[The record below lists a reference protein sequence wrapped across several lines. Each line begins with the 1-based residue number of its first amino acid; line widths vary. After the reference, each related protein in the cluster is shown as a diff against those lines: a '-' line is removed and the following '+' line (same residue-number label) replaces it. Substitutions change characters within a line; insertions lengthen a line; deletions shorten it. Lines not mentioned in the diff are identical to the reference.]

1 MAVMTKTV
9 IAIGLMMAQVS
20 GYAGRDLADVL
31 RDFQRHGL
39 NIVFS
44 SELVKPEM
52 KVADEPRATT
62 PRKILDEVLAPHGL
76 AVRSGPRGSLIV
88 IRAKSPPAAKASGP
102 AGSITGRVVDARTG
116 EPLPGVLVL
125 LVGASREEVTGADG
139 TFTLTGVP
147 AGSAAVS
154 VSLVGYGL
162 SRREVRSVRMRRPGW
177 RCHSRT
183 ARRPIPTA

>member
-88 IRAKSPPAAKASGP
+88 IRAKPPLPPRRRGP
-102 AGSITGRVVDARTG
+102 LVRSGRVVDARTG

-139 TFTLTGVP
+139 TFTLTGMSP
-147 AGSAAVS
+147 ARLRCPCRSSATACRGGKS
-154 VSLVGYGL
+154 
-162 SRREVRSVRMRRPGW
+162 RSVRMRRPGW